1 MTQSDQRR
9 GRRRPLT
16 EILTIPGLY
25 LIVFAACGWLI
36 LIANMFGVA
45 GRAGWI
51 VPVVDDIPGLAAST
65 VVLAVLG
72 LTPMALRQLL
82 ALKGKSPQ

>member
-1 MTQSDQRR
+1 MTDSDQRR
-9 GRRRPLT
+9 SRPRPLT
-16 EILTIPGLY
+16 ETLTIPGLY
-25 LIVFAACGWLI
+25 LLVFAACGWLI

-65 VVLAVLG
+65 MLLAVLG
-72 LTPMALRQLL
+72 LTPLALSQLL